1 MGKMFERLTARVGVG
16 RMREGRHNMAADRVK
31 ASGCAGLVR
40 VGFYELGKTIGK
52 GNFAV
57 VRLATHVITKTK
69 VSQTFLLEASGFD
82 QRQLTDRRPYLQ
94 QNT

>member
-1 MGKMFERLTARVGVG
+1 MGKIFERPAARVGFG
-16 RMREGRHNMAADRVK
+16 RMRESRHNMAADRVK
-31 ASGCAGLVR
+31 TSGCAGLVR

-69 VSQTFLLEASGFD
+69 VSRRTFLGGDVFGLDS
-82 QRQLTDRRPYLQ
+82 
-94 QNT
+94 